1 MGRHLAANGLTLLIV
16 ALVGML
22 LLLSWGTQQYKGE
35 GPLARA
41 VCLQVEPGSNMRG
54 VSEELTGMGA
64 ISNPMIF
71 RVAADYTGREDD
83 LKAGSFLLQP
93 GASMAT
99 ILDIITRG
107 GQSTCGTEIVY
118 RVGVR
123 DQRVEVREVLP
134 ATGNYEASLT
144 FDPREGAAPAAY
156 RTARGEVGVRYR
168 VVMAEGVT
176 VADLARALQNA
187 DFLTGEPGPLPPEGM
202 LAPDSYEVRA
212 GDSLAGLIE
221 RMRAAQAARLAQA
234 WESRAE
240 DLPLESPQELLTL
253 ASIIEKETGVAE
265 ERGVIAGVFVN
276 RLEQGMRL
284 QTDPTIIYGI
294 TRGEGLLD
302 RPIRRSDIDG
312 VTERRMYGEIAY
324 NTYQIGGLPAGP
336 IANPGIAALTAAARP
351 DETDYLYFVADGTGG
366 HAFGVTAQEHNR
378 NVAEYRRLQREQEN

>member
-41 VCLQVEPGSNMRG
+41 VCLQVAPGSNMRG

-144 FDPREGAAPAAY
+144 FDPREGATPAAY
-156 RTARGEVGVRYR
+156 QTARDEVGVRYR

-176 VADLARALQNA
+176 VADLASALQNA
-187 DFLTGEPGPLPPEGM
+187 DFLTGAPGSLPPEGM

-212 GDSLAGLIE
+212 GDSRAGLIE

-253 ASIIEKETGVAE
+253 ASIIEKETGIAE

-312 VTERRMYGEIAY
+312 VTERRMHGGIAY

-351 DETDYLYFVADGTGG
+351 DETDYLFFVADGTGG
-366 HAFGVTAQEHNR
+366 HAFAETAQEHNR
-378 NVAEYRRLQREQEN
+378 NVAEYRRLQSEQEN